1 MSSKTTDSKASAI
14 NEAQAKTRVLLTL
27 WDLGGNEKQVKR
39 SELNKGIVRTN
50 EKATGYQA
58 VYEQLEKDGAV
69 TLATK
74 NRVVNVTLTEKGL
87 QMLSEG
93 LNNDDFAF
101 DGNQVGTKVANALLK
116 WIRQMG
122 GAVAGTE
129 EGVKTSVNGAQSAI
143 ESYDEFKQVVLD
155 VYDKLN
161 KNYNLDNLVPIYR
174 IRREVGDRTSRESF
188 NEWLLEMQAKD
199 ILQLQGGSLP
209 DNDPAK
215 LEDSITTEVSGLRC
229 YAKRLNS

>member
-27 WDLGGNEKQVKR
+27 WDLGGSEKPVKR
-39 SELNKGIVRTN
+39 SELNNRIVRTK
-50 EKATGYQA
+50 EKAADYKA

-69 TLATK
+69 SLATK
-74 NRVVNVTLTEKGL
+74 NRVVNVALTEKGL

-93 LNNDDFAF
+93 LNSDDFAF
-101 DGNQVGTKVANALLK
+101 DGNQVGTKVANALLR

-129 EGVKTSVNGAQSAI
+129 EVVMTSVNGSHSAI

-161 KNYNLDNLVPIYR
+161 QNYNLDNLVPIYR
-174 IRREVGDRTSRESF
+174 IRREISDRTSRENF
-188 NEWLLEMQAKD
+188 NEWLLEMQEND
-199 ILQLQGGSLP
+199 IFQLMAGEMP
-209 DNDPAK
+209 DMTPDK
-215 LEDSITTEVSGLRC
+215 REDSITIPGAGLRY
-229 YAKRLNS
+229 YAKHLNA

>member
-1 MSSKTTDSKASAI
+1 MSSKTTDSKASEI

-27 WDLGGNEKQVKR
+27 WDLGGNETPVKR
-39 SELNKGIVRTN
+39 SELNNRIVRTK
-50 EKATGYQA
+50 EKAADYKA

-74 NRVVNVTLTEKGL
+74 NRVVNVALTEKGL
-87 QMLSEG
+87 QMLGDG
-93 LNNDDFAF
+93 LNSDDFAF

-122 GAVAGTE
+122 GVVAATS
-129 EGVKTSVNGAQSAI
+129 EGVKTSVNGTHSAI

-161 KNYNLDNLVPIYR
+161 QNYNLDNLVPIYR
-174 IRREVGDRTSRESF
+174 IRREIG
-188 NEWLLEMQAKD
+188 
-199 ILQLQGGSLP
+199 
-209 DNDPAK
+209 
-215 LEDSITTEVSGLRC
+215 
-229 YAKRLNS
+229 